1 MISRYK
7 QLWQD
12 GWETLDEDVY
22 ELGINKLITLS
33 LADIM
38 WKSGTI
44 AYELFLT
51 TKTNKNRTELT
62 NKPTN
67 KLGRIV
73 EVFIYS
79 KKSKILIS

>member
-1 MISRYK
+1 
-7 QLWQD
+7 
-12 GWETLDEDVY
+12 
-22 ELGINKLITLS
+22 
-33 LADIM
+33 M

-44 AYELFLT
+44 AYELFLP

-79 KKSKILIS
+79 KKSKILISSFVFYAPLPLLMIRELVASAI